1 MKKLIIPLFVF
12 IVAFGVSLNAQ
23 EKHSTVKKESARKE
37 MKTGAESSA
46 VKQTADDSKPFNTVC
61 PVSGED
67 LDSDAKVFAYNGK
80 TYGVCCNKCLAKI
93 RKDPEKYISRLSDDG
108 KTIKKNKM

>member
-1 MKKLIIPLFVF
+1 MMKLIVPLFVF
-12 IVAFGVSLNAQ
+12 FVAFGVSLNAQ
-23 EKHSTVKKESARKE
+23 DKQSAVKRESAKKE
-37 MKTGAESSA
+37 MKTGAESTA
-46 VKQTADDSKPFNTVC
+46 EKQAADNGKPFNTVC

-67 LDSDAKVFAYNGK
+67 LDADAKLYTYNGK

-108 KTIKKNKM
+108 KTIKKNKI